1 MEFQFDY
8 FDGTMQRSNTEHD
21 THVHIEL
28 KLISNN
34 FLFLA
39 GLSHP
44 QCTNN
49 ICNLHI
55 KYT

>member
-8 FDGTMQRSNTEHD
+8 FDRTMQRSNAEHD

-28 KLISNN
+28 KLISINI
-34 FLFLA
+34 
-39 GLSHP
+39 S
-44 QCTNN
+44 NN

-55 KYT
+55 TYT